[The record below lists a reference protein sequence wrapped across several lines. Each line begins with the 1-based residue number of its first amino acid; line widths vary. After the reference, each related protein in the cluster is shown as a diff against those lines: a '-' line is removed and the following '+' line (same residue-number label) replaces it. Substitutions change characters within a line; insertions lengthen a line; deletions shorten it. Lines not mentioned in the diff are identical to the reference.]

1 MKSMRDI
8 LVIDDELT
16 VTRAVVKVCSA
27 EGMSVAAADTAIE
40 ALRFLED
47 SKFRLVLCDIM
58 MNELDGFQFLEE
70 LDRRGIQTPVV
81 MMTGYSTVENAVK
94 SLTSTGTVDYIAK
107 PFTADELL
115 TVVRRSLR
123 CAMLL
128 DESESAGLPR
138 HNANNAMSYVPCP
151 ANYYRLGYVS
161 WVLLED
167 EGTARIGVSD
177 LFLKA
182 AEGIREFELSLPGED
197 LVQGIPCAV
206 ATSVD
211 GSMHAII
218 CPMDGKILEVNADA
232 QSNPSLVEKD
242 PYFRGWLY
250 RILPPNPENNLQWLS
265 L

>member
-1 MKSMRDI
+1 MSRIRDI
-8 LVIDDELT
+8 LVIDDEPT
-16 VTRAVVKVCSA
+16 ITQAVVKICSA
-27 EGMSVAAADTAIE
+27 EGMTVAAADHAAR
-40 ALRFLED
+40 ALQYLEE

-58 MNELDGFQFLEE
+58 MHELDGFQFLDE
-70 LDRRGIQTPVV
+70 LVLRGIHTPVV

-94 SLTSTGTVDYIAK
+94 SLSTAGAVDYIPK

-115 TVVRRSLR
+115 TVIRRSLR
-123 CAMLL
+123 CGMLL
-128 DESESAGLPR
+128 DEAESAGLPQ
-138 HNANNAMSYVPCP
+138 NSSMSYVSCP

-161 WVLLED
+161 WVLMED

-182 AEGIREFELSLPGED
+182 AEGISKFELSVPGED

-206 ATSVD
+206 ATSPD
-211 GSMHAII
+211 GSIHEIM
-218 CPMDGKILEVNADA
+218 CPMSGQILEVNEDA

-250 RILPPNPENNLQWLS
+250 RILPSDPESNLQWLS